1 VWAARSGGRFSSA
14 AMTKVDPKDMK
25 PQVYKDPRPAE
36 FFDRYHERAR
46 RGIGWTYDFV
56 RLILTLPTI
65 LIYRARAIRAENVPL
80 TGPVIVTP
88 NHFSQMD
95 HFFAAVYLRRKVQF
109 MAKSQL
115 FTNPILKYIF
125 SRGGVFPVRRGHN
138 DEAAF
143 ETAHTVLNR
152 DGALLMYAEGGRSR
166 SGDLGEPKR
175 GVGKIAL
182 ESGAPVVPVA
192 IHGSA
197 HVRGWRRFQ
206 FPKVTI
212 QYGEPLSFPVKE
224 NPTREEQQQ
233 VANQVFDHVRAMY
246 VELERNGRRGVL
258 KRLREGLPAAD
269 AGAAVER
276 SRS

>member
-1 VWAARSGGRFSSA
+1 
-14 AMTKVDPKDMK
+14 MK

-36 FFDRYHERAR
+36 YFTRFHERAR
-46 RGIGWTYDFV
+46 RGIGYMYDLV
-56 RLILTLPTI
+56 RLILTVPTI
-65 LIYRARAIRAENVPL
+65 LVYRARAIRVENVPL

-115 FTNPILKYIF
+115 FTNPAIKYIF
-125 SRGGVFPVRRGHN
+125 SRGGVFPVRRGYD
-138 DEAAF
+138 DEEAF
-143 ETAHTVLNR
+143 KTARTVLDR
-152 DGALLMYAEGGRSR
+152 DGAVLMYAEGGRSR

-182 ESGAPVVPVA
+182 ESGAPVVPCA

-197 HVRGWRRFQ
+197 HVRGWKRFR

-212 QYGEPLSFPVKE
+212 QYGEPMSFPVRA
-224 NPTREEQQQ
+224 NPSREEQQQ
-233 VANQVFDHVRAMY
+233 VANQVFDQVRAMY
-246 VELERNGRRGVL
+246 VDLERNGRRDVL
-258 KRLREGLPAAD
+258 KRLRDGLPAGSPEPGAAD
-269 AGAAVER
+269 ARGR
-276 SRS
+276 G